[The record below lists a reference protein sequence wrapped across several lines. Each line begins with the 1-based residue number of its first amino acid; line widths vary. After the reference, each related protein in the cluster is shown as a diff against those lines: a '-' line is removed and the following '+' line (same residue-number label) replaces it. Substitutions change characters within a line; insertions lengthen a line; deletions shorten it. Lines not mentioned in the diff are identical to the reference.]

1 MEWIIKKNATLPI
14 FQIEIAKDGRSDFR
28 RNQDLLN
35 STFYIS
41 LYDEITKKFKV
52 SSKPCYI
59 TYSSSTVNNEETF
72 YYLNYNLTNRETNS
86 VGRYLVQISVQDTT
100 GTIVLP
106 LKEKIYISIL
116 ESFSLDYQS
125 YLNNYIIDRPC
136 CNNEYTPEIV
146 TCDIY
151 IVSEIGFDLITE
163 NGLLITTQMDS
174 CPPLPCDIALVSE
187 IGFDLISEHGEYL
200 IDEINNCPPSACEI
214 SITNE
219 DNISILNE
227 YGEYLIE
234 EETIC

>member
-14 FQIEIAKDGRSDFR
+14 FQIEIAKDGRSDFG

-35 STFYIS
+35 SSFYIS

-59 TYSSSTVNNEETF
+59 TYSSSTVNSEETF

-86 VGRYLVQISVQDTT
+86 IGRYLVQISIQNTT

-106 LKEKIYISIL
+106 LKEKIYISVL
-116 ESFSLDYQS
+116 ESFSLDYQTYFS
-125 YLNNYIIDRPC
+125 NYVIERPC

-146 TCDIY
+146 VCDID
-151 IVSEIGFDLITE
+151 IVTEIGFDLITE
-163 NGLLITTQMDS
+163 DGLFITGELNS
-174 CPPLPCDIALVSE
+174 CPPLACEIALINES
-187 IGFDLISEHGEYL
+187 GFDLVS
-200 IDEINNCPPSACEI
+200 
-214 SITNE
+214 
-219 DNISILNE
+219 E

>member
-14 FQIEIAKDGRSDFR
+14 FQIEIAKDGRSDFG

-59 TYSSSTVNNEETF
+59 TYSSSTVNSEETF

-86 VGRYLVQISVQDTT
+86 IGRYLVQISIQDNT

-106 LKEKIYISIL
+106 LKEKIYISVL

-125 YLNNYIIDRPC
+125 YLNNYIVERPC
-136 CNNEYTPEIV
+136 CNNQYTLEIV
-146 TCDIY
+146 CDID
-151 IVSEIGFDLITE
+151 IVTEIGFDLITE
-163 NGLLITTQMDS
+163 DGLFITGELNS
-174 CPPLPCDIALVSE
+174 CPPLACEIALINES
-187 IGFDLISEHGEYL
+187 GFDLVS
-200 IDEINNCPPSACEI
+200 
-214 SITNE
+214 
-219 DNISILNE
+219 E

>member
-14 FQIEIAKDGRSDFR
+14 FQIEIAKDGRSDFG

-35 STFYIS
+35 SSFYIS

-59 TYSSSTVNNEETF
+59 TYSSSTVNSEETF

-86 VGRYLVQISVQDTT
+86 IGRYLVQISIQDST

-106 LKEKIYISIL
+106 LKEKIYISVL
-116 ESFSLDYQS
+116 ESFSLDYQTYFS
-125 YLNNYIIDRPC
+125 NYVIERPC

-146 TCDIY
+146 VCDIN

-163 NGLLITTQMDS
+163 DGLFITSEINS
-174 CPPLPCDIALVSE
+174 CPPLACEIALINES
-187 IGFDLISEHGEYL
+187 GFDLVS
-200 IDEINNCPPSACEI
+200 
-214 SITNE
+214 
-219 DNISILNE
+219 E

-234 EETIC
+234 EETI

>member
-14 FQIEIAKDGRSDFR
+14 FQIEIAKDGRSDFG

-35 STFYIS
+35 SSFYIS

-59 TYSSSTVNNEETF
+59 TYSSSTVNSEETF

-86 VGRYLVQISVQDTT
+86 IGRYLVQISIQDST

-106 LKEKIYISIL
+106 LKEKIYISVL
-116 ESFSLDYQS
+116 ESFSLDYQTYFS
-125 YLNNYIIDRPC
+125 NYVIERPC

-146 TCDIY
+146 VCDID
-151 IVSEIGFDLITE
+151 IVTEIGFDLITE
-163 NGLLITTQMDS
+163 DGLFITGELNS
-174 CPPLPCDIALVSE
+174 CPPLACEIALINES
-187 IGFDLISEHGEYL
+187 GFDLVS
-200 IDEINNCPPSACEI
+200 
-214 SITNE
+214 
-219 DNISILNE
+219 E

>member
-14 FQIEIAKDGRSDFR
+14 FQIEIAKDGRSDFG

-35 STFYIS
+35 SSFYIS

-59 TYSSSTVNNEETF
+59 TYSSSTVNSEETF

-86 VGRYLVQISVQDTT
+86 IGRYLVQISIQDST

-106 LKEKIYISIL
+106 LKEKIYISVL
-116 ESFSLDYQS
+116 ESFSLDYQTYFS
-125 YLNNYIIDRPC
+125 NYVIERPC

-146 TCDIY
+146 VCDIN

-163 NGLLITTQMDS
+163 DGLFITSELNS
-174 CPPLPCDIALVSE
+174 CPPLACEIALINES
-187 IGFDLISEHGEYL
+187 GFDLVS
-200 IDEINNCPPSACEI
+200 
-214 SITNE
+214 
-219 DNISILNE
+219 E

>member
-1 MEWIIKKNATLPI
+1 MDWIIKKNATLPI
-14 FQIEIAKDGRSDFR
+14 FQIEIAKDGRSDFG

-59 TYSSSTVNNEETF
+59 TYSSSTVNSEETF

-86 VGRYLVQISVQDTT
+86 IGRYLVQISIQDNT

-106 LKEKIYISIL
+106 LKEKIYISVL

-125 YLNNYIIDRPC
+125 YLNNYIVERPC
-136 CNNEYTPEIV
+136 CNNQYTLEIV
-146 TCDIY
+146 CDID
-151 IVSEIGFDLITE
+151 IVTEIGFDLITE
-163 NGLLITTQMDS
+163 DGLFITGELNS
-174 CPPLPCDIALVSE
+174 CPPLACEIALINES
-187 IGFDLISEHGEYL
+187 GFDLVS
-200 IDEINNCPPSACEI
+200 
-214 SITNE
+214 
-219 DNISILNE
+219 E

>member
-14 FQIEIAKDGRSDFR
+14 FQIEIAKDGRSDFG

-59 TYSSSTVNNEETF
+59 TYSSSTVNSEETF

-86 VGRYLVQISVQDTT
+86 IGRYLVQISIQDST

-106 LKEKIYISIL
+106 LKEKIYISVL
-116 ESFSLDYQS
+116 ESFSLDYQTYFS
-125 YLNNYIIDRPC
+125 NYVIERPC

-146 TCDIY
+146 VCDID
-151 IVSEIGFDLITE
+151 IVTEIGFDLITE
-163 NGLLITTQMDS
+163 DGLFITGELNS
-174 CPPLPCDIALVSE
+174 CPPLACEIALINES
-187 IGFDLISEHGEYL
+187 GFDLVS
-200 IDEINNCPPSACEI
+200 
-214 SITNE
+214 
-219 DNISILNE
+219 E

>member
-14 FQIEIAKDGRSDFR
+14 FQIEIAKDGRSDFG

-35 STFYIS
+35 SSFYIS

-59 TYSSSTVNNEETF
+59 TYSSSTVNSEETF

-86 VGRYLVQISVQDTT
+86 IGRYLVQISIQDST

-106 LKEKIYISIL
+106 LKEKIYISVL

-125 YLNNYIIDRPC
+125 YLNNYVIDRPC
-136 CNNEYTPEIV
+136 CNNQYTPEVFTCLIDIV
-146 TCDIY
+146 T
-151 IVSEIGFDLITE
+151 EIGFDLITE
-163 NGLLITTQMDS
+163 DGLFITSELNS
-174 CPPLPCDIALVSE
+174 CPPLDCETA
-187 IGFDLISEHGEYL
+187 L
-200 IDEINNCPPSACEI
+200 IDESGFNLVS
-214 SITNE
+214 
-219 DNISILNE
+219 E

>member
-14 FQIEIAKDGRSDFR
+14 FQIEIAKDGRSDFG

-35 STFYIS
+35 SSFYIS

-59 TYSSSTVNNEETF
+59 TYSSSTVNSEETF

-86 VGRYLVQISVQDTT
+86 IGRYLVQISIQDSM

-106 LKEKIYISIL
+106 LKEKIYISVL
-116 ESFSLDYQS
+116 ESFSLDYQTYFS
-125 YLNNYIIDRPC
+125 NYVIERPC

-146 TCDIY
+146 VCDID
-151 IVSEIGFDLITE
+151 IVTEIGFDLITE
-163 NGLLITTQMDS
+163 DGLFITSELNS
-174 CPPLPCDIALVSE
+174 CPPLACEIALINES
-187 IGFDLISEHGEYL
+187 GFDLVS
-200 IDEINNCPPSACEI
+200 
-214 SITNE
+214 
-219 DNISILNE
+219 E

>member
-14 FQIEIAKDGRSDFR
+14 FQIEIAKDGRSDFG

-59 TYSSSTVNNEETF
+59 TYSSSTVNSEENF

-86 VGRYLVQISVQDTT
+86 IGRYLVQISIQDNT

-106 LKEKIYISIL
+106 LKEKIYISVL
-116 ESFSLDYQS
+116 ESFSLDYQTYFS
-125 YLNNYIIDRPC
+125 NYVIERPC

-146 TCDIY
+146 VCDIN

-163 NGLLITTQMDS
+163 DGLFITSELNS
-174 CPPLPCDIALVSE
+174 CPPLPCEIALISE
-187 IGFDLISEHGEYL
+187 SGFDLVS
-200 IDEINNCPPSACEI
+200 
-214 SITNE
+214 
-219 DNISILNE
+219 E

>member
-35 STFYIS
+35 SVFYIS

-59 TYSSSTVNNEETF
+59 TYSSSTINSEETF

-86 VGRYLVQISVQDTT
+86 IGRYLVQISVQDIT

-125 YLNNYIIDRPC
+125 YYNNYIIDRPC
-136 CNNEYTPEIV
+136 CNPQSNDIFGCEISV
-146 TCDIY
+146 QTENLY
-151 IVSEIGFDLITE
+151 SLITE
-163 NGLLITTQMDS
+163 DGLYIVDNFT
-174 CPPLPCDIALVSE
+174 
-187 IGFDLISEHGEYL
+187 
-200 IDEINNCPPSACEI
+200 NC
-214 SITNE
+214 
-219 DNISILNE
+219 
-227 YGEYLIE
+227 
-234 EETIC
+234 

>member
-1 MEWIIKKNATLPI
+1 MDWIIKKNATLPI
-14 FQIEIAKDGRSDFR
+14 FQIEIAKDGRSDFG

-35 STFYIS
+35 SSFYIS

-59 TYSSSTVNNEETF
+59 TYSSSTVNSEETF

-86 VGRYLVQISVQDTT
+86 IGRYLVQISIQDNT

-106 LKEKIYISIL
+106 LKEKIYISVL

-125 YLNNYIIDRPC
+125 YLNNYIVERPC
-136 CNNEYTPEIV
+136 CNNQYTLEIV
-146 TCDIY
+146 CDID
-151 IVSEIGFDLITE
+151 IVTEIGFDLITE
-163 NGLLITTQMDS
+163 DGLFITGELNS
-174 CPPLPCDIALVSE
+174 CPPLACEIALINES
-187 IGFDLISEHGEYL
+187 GFDLVS
-200 IDEINNCPPSACEI
+200 
-214 SITNE
+214 
-219 DNISILNE
+219 E

>member
-14 FQIEIAKDGRSDFR
+14 FQIEIAKDGRSDFG

-59 TYSSSTVNNEETF
+59 TYSSSTVNSEETF

-86 VGRYLVQISVQDTT
+86 IGRYLVQISIQDST

-106 LKEKIYISIL
+106 LKEKIYISVL

-125 YLNNYIIDRPC
+125 YLNNYIVERPC
-136 CNNEYTPEIV
+136 CNNQYTLEIV
-146 TCDIY
+146 CDID
-151 IVSEIGFDLITE
+151 IVTEIGFDLITE
-163 NGLLITTQMDS
+163 DGLFITGELNS
-174 CPPLPCDIALVSE
+174 CPPLACEIALINES
-187 IGFDLISEHGEYL
+187 GFDLVS
-200 IDEINNCPPSACEI
+200 
-214 SITNE
+214 
-219 DNISILNE
+219 E

>member
-14 FQIEIAKDGRSDFR
+14 FQIEIAKDGRSDFG

-35 STFYIS
+35 SSFYIS

-59 TYSSSTVNNEETF
+59 TYSSSTVNSEETF

-86 VGRYLVQISVQDTT
+86 IGRYLVQISIQNTT

-106 LKEKIYISIL
+106 LKEKIYISVL
-116 ESFSLDYQS
+116 ESFSLDYQTYFS
-125 YLNNYIIDRPC
+125 NYVIERPC

-146 TCDIY
+146 VCDID

-163 NGLLITTQMDS
+163 DGLFITSELNS
-174 CPPLPCDIALVSE
+174 CPPLDCETALIDESGLELVSE
-187 IGFDLISEHGEYL
+187 YDEYL
-200 IDEINNCPPSACEI
+200 VEETNNC
-214 SITNE
+214 
-219 DNISILNE
+219 
-227 YGEYLIE
+227 
-234 EETIC
+234 